1 MVRLIEQSNVDSE
14 IFTSKKVICFGTGKR
29 FHFFREMWPQ
39 ISVSGLIDNYKCG
52 SFLDLN
58 GKSVLIWSP
67 EEAAHYIDTDSIIII
82 TSIRV
87 EEIVA
92 QLDQIEELNGIFC
105 YAEAAL
111 DNYAGLS
118 VEQKLHLERLIPL
131 LAQRTPAEALL
142 GDYGWLNQ
150 TADIKKY
157 QIWHYLGMYNTAG
170 NKAKEDIKRI
180 AGALGYQVMNVHFST
195 GEAGTEVADLSD
207 KLVYSDWE
215 AVLQRVPCQ
224 SLLLLQMPMQT
235 RFPMDLILQMKE
247 KKDLRFITVVHDVDM
262 LRKLE
267 NYITREDEFK
277 FMLEV
282 SDCLIV
288 HNEEMVQY
296 FKQIGINPEKL
307 ISLQIFDYLH
317 DEPETEKIFERAV
330 IFAGNLSAQKS
341 PFVYELGKLTSMK
354 VYLYGSY
361 FSGDLLSQVDNV
373 VYGGSILADFLPQKL
388 DRGFGLIWDGDS
400 INTCSGDT
408 GEYLRYNNPH
418 KMSLY
423 LASGLPVVIWNS
435 AAQARFVE
443 ENGVG
448 VVIDSLYSLHDV
460 LAQISEKDYRVF
472 IQNVQHIS
480 EQLKSGHYMRTALK
494 KAEKAVYITGHVGR

>member
-39 ISVSGLIDNYKCG
+39 ISVSGLIDNYKYG

-157 QIWHYLGMYNTAG
+157 
-170 NKAKEDIKRI
+170 
-180 AGALGYQVMNVHFST
+180 
-195 GEAGTEVADLSD
+195 
-207 KLVYSDWE
+207 
-215 AVLQRVPCQ
+215 
-224 SLLLLQMPMQT
+224 
-235 RFPMDLILQMKE
+235 
-247 KKDLRFITVVHDVDM
+247 
-262 LRKLE
+262 
-267 NYITREDEFK
+267 
-277 FMLEV
+277 
-282 SDCLIV
+282 
-288 HNEEMVQY
+288 
-296 FKQIGINPEKL
+296 
-307 ISLQIFDYLH
+307 
-317 DEPETEKIFERAV
+317 
-330 IFAGNLSAQKS
+330 
-341 PFVYELGKLTSMK
+341 
-354 VYLYGSY
+354 
-361 FSGDLLSQVDNV
+361 
-373 VYGGSILADFLPQKL
+373 
-388 DRGFGLIWDGDS
+388 
-400 INTCSGDT
+400 
-408 GEYLRYNNPH
+408 
-418 KMSLY
+418 
-423 LASGLPVVIWNS
+423 
-435 AAQARFVE
+435 
-443 ENGVG
+443 
-448 VVIDSLYSLHDV
+448 
-460 LAQISEKDYRVF
+460 
-472 IQNVQHIS
+472 
-480 EQLKSGHYMRTALK
+480 
-494 KAEKAVYITGHVGR
+494 